1 LTISAQRPQRLKS
14 LLMPLLLMVGS
25 TALAFG
31 VMEVA
36 LRLLDQGTPQ
46 FYRPDPLTGYGL
58 QPGARGRW
66 TQEGSSFVRINRS
79 GYHDRDWSPL
89 PTAGTLRIAVLGD
102 SFTEALQ
109 VPESESWVRQLPA
122 ALAAVKPCPLLGAFP
137 GGAET
142 LNFGVGGF
150 GTGQSWLTW
159 SRDAR
164 PLQPRLV
171 LHAVY
176 FENDLRDNL
185 VGGSATAA
193 APTFHLRNGELVV
206 DSSFRQRPDYR
217 FRTSTLGRSSSW
229 LLAHSQV
236 LQLLKQAR
244 DRLRPAAGAECPAS
258 GCSAFPLGTDGTRLY
273 GASAGDLEPGWPVLE
288 AILDRWNREARQ
300 AGSTLVVTS
309 LTTPPQLWPDAA
321 ERRAQ
326 ATRHKLDW
334 MRPERRLGAFLA
346 ARSIAY
352 LPLAPALQH
361 QADEQKLVAHGFA
374 GQRPGPGYGHWNRT
388 GHAAAA
394 KELARQLCALSP
406 DAPP

>member
-1 LTISAQRPQRLKS
+1 
-14 LLMPLLLMVGS
+14 
-25 TALAFG
+25 
-31 VMEVA
+31 
-36 LRLLDQGTPQ
+36 
-46 FYRPDPLTGYGL
+46 
-58 QPGARGRW
+58 
-66 TQEGSSFVRINRS
+66 
-79 GYHDRDWSPL
+79 
-89 PTAGTLRIAVLGD
+89 
-102 SFTEALQ
+102 
-109 VPESESWVRQLPA
+109 
-122 ALAAVKPCPLLGAFP
+122 
-137 GGAET
+137 
-142 LNFGVGGF
+142 
-150 GTGQSWLTW
+150 
-159 SRDAR
+159 
-164 PLQPRLV
+164 
-171 LHAVY
+171 
-176 FENDLRDNL
+176 
-185 VGGSATAA
+185 
-193 APTFHLRNGELVV
+193 VV

-346 ARSIAY
+346 ARRIAY